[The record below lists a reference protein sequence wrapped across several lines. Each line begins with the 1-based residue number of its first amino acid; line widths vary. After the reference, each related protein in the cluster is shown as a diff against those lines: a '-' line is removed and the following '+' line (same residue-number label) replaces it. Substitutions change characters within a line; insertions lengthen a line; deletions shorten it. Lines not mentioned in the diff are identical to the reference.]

1 MTGTA
6 AAPAAAP
13 SAAPADG
20 GAPAEGTKRNGAADA
35 TQAGGKSPPNVSTA
49 PDAPANT
56 MATSMADAPAKP
68 PGQAALNPPAPGS
81 KNRAPDFVD
90 PRFWDGERGV
100 VKLRELGEAHRE
112 AVRKLSMRSDDLMKS
127 IDADKRAR
135 VPKTPAEYA
144 FKVSDTYIAKAAEK
158 GVKIDPETAIDQRD
172 PVVRAMAAS
181 AHKHGLDQEVFSDML
196 ANYHFARMS
205 SRPDPRM
212 TVMKLGENAN
222 ERIAH
227 VRMFLDGAIGED
239 DRNHL
244 VQHVGG
250 ITPRFIE
257 IMERIMRAGGART
270 ALPGQSGGA
279 AAGGVPMSKDELRK
293 LMMSDE
299 YNDPR
304 NPGYREIQK
313 KVQDGFA
320 RLGQGQQVPTA
331 RLNGGFRRSA

>member
-1 MTGTA
+1 
-6 AAPAAAP
+6 
-13 SAAPADG
+13 
-20 GAPAEGTKRNGAADA
+20 
-35 TQAGGKSPPNVSTA
+35 
-49 PDAPANT
+49 
-56 MATSMADAPAKP
+56 
-68 PGQAALNPPAPGS
+68 
-81 KNRAPDFVD
+81 
-90 PRFWDGERGV
+90 
-100 VKLRELGEAHRE
+100 
-112 AVRKLSMRSDDLMKS
+112 
-127 IDADKRAR
+127 
-135 VPKTPAEYA
+135 
-144 FKVSDTYIAKAAEK
+144 
-158 GVKIDPETAIDQRD
+158 
-172 PVVRAMAAS
+172 
-181 AHKHGLDQEVFSDML
+181 
-196 ANYHFARMS
+196 
-205 SRPDPRM
+205 
-212 TVMKLGENAN
+212 VMKLGENAN

-244 VQHVGG
+244 VQNVGG